1 LSLPLLAVQSV
12 TWVKVEKPVFDLV
25 GVVLS
30 SIGIAAICVGVA
42 LAFGSVLGLVLILR
56 NRKLPVRSWDDDCI
70 HLLEARR
77 LQARQL

>member
-1 LSLPLLAVQSV
+1 MIPRALETV
-12 TWVKVEKPVFDLV
+12 TWIKVEKPVFDLV

-42 LAFGSVLGLVLILR
+42 LAFGLVLGLVLILR
-56 NRKLPVRSWDDDCI
+56 HRNIPPRSWDDDCV

-77 LQARQL
+77 LNARQL